1 MASLWDKMKNTGT
14 TAKLKGEIMLLER
27 EKKVRKEQFG
37 RDLYDLLNS
46 EKGGNIFLVKTPSIF
61 HSKEEAIRQPFE
73 RCKNNVESLL
83 LDKHGHRQEIDRL
96 QIDRERALP
105 PTSNREKLDK
115 AGQWVAST
123 SAEGK
128 HTAQIALLDRRIAQ
142 RKGEFGL
149 EVYDA
154 MHGDSRGLGDDSSG
168 RGNAVRAAVS
178 TQLSKLSQKEKEI
191 EDCVEQARKDV
202 ETIDRKIQSKRQEIR
217 VLGEVL

>member
-1 MASLWDKMKNTGT
+1 MASLWDKMKNTGA
-14 TAKLKGEIMLLER
+14 TAKLKGEIILLER
-27 EKKVRKEQFG
+27 EVKVRKEKFG

-46 EKGGNIFLVKTPSIF
+46 EKGGNIFLVKTPAIF
-61 HSKEEAIRQPFE
+61 HAKEEAIRQPFE
-73 RCKNNVESLL
+73 RCKNNIEGLL
-83 LDKHGHRQEIDRL
+83 LDKHTHRQEIDRL

-105 PTSNREKLDK
+105 PTNNREKLDR

-128 HTAQIALLDRRIAQ
+128 HNAQIALLDRRINQ
-142 RKGEFGL
+142 RKGEFGI

-154 MHGDSRGLGDDSSG
+154 LYSESLGEDSSG

-191 EDCVEQARKDV
+191 EDCVEQAKKDV
-202 ETIDRKIQSKRQEIR
+202 ASIERKIQSKRHDIR
-217 VLGEVL
+217 VMGEVL